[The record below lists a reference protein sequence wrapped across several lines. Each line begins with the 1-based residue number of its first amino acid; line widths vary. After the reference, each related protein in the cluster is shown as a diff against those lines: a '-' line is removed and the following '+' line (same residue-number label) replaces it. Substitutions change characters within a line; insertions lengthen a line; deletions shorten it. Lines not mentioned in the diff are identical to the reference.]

1 MKVKMLIVLDYI
13 ILNKERIVADI
24 ILNIL
29 YIDMSLKEL

>member
-24 ILNIL
+24 TLNIL